1 MTYLVTGATG
11 SVGRQ
16 VVDQLI
22 ASGASVHALSRN
34 PSGAGLPP
42 AVKVFHGDL
51 ASAAVDAKAFNGVEG
66 LFLFPAE
73 VDLRPFLAAAK
84 AGGVRH
90 AVVLSSLAV
99 AAEFSRDVDSASR
112 KHHLAV
118 ETAAADSGLET
129 TFLRSGTFAKNLLAW
144 APTIKKMRS
153 VFLPYPESSQALIH
167 EADIAAVA
175 VAALTD
181 PRHRGKT
188 YALTGPQ
195 SMTQLEQ
202 LKTIGDALGIELS
215 CRKITTEQF
224 RESVAQYMSADIVKM
239 LLDYWSDT
247 VHTPDVARPTVER
260 IIGRP
265 ALTLARWANDHIADF
280 T

>member
-1 MTYLVTGATG
+1 MTYLITGATG

-22 ASGASVHALSRN
+22 AKGATVHALSRN
-34 PSGAGLPP
+34 ESRAGLPP
-42 AVKVFHGDL
+42 AVKLFRGDL
-51 ASAAVDAKAFNGVEG
+51 ASTEVDARAFEGVEG

-73 VDLRPFLAAAK
+73 GDLRPFLAAAK
-84 AGGVRH
+84 TAGVRH

-99 AAEFSRDVDSASR
+99 AAEFPRDADSASR
-112 KHHLAV
+112 KHHLNV
-118 ETAAADSGLET
+118 ETAATDSGLET

-167 EADIAAVA
+167 EADIAAVT

-188 YALTGPQ
+188 YSLTGPQ

-202 LKTIGDALGIELS
+202 LKTIGDAMGVELS
-215 CRKITTEQF
+215 CRKITAEQF
-224 RESVAQYMSADIVKM
+224 RESAAAYMGADIVKM

-247 VHTPDVARPTVER
+247 VDTPDVVRPTVQN
-260 IIGRP
+260 ITGRP
-265 ALTLARWANDHIADF
+265 GLTLARWAKDHIADF